1 MAKTGESGVGK
12 EKSFLDINLSNAEE
26 RANYLARIF
35 AIFYEELIEVWL
47 KAKGFESLGR
57 PTIYDKNWK
66 SLRKT
71 FDYTLKKNGKY
82 FIVEAK
88 CYLAYDNFKE
98 LVLTTKAIESML
110 SYGDN
115 FQFFCELGTEKEPY
129 EKYCFWAVD
138 ADEEF
143 KPDGKILLW
152 AKVDKNEE
160 PELKRKYIFSD
171 IFSIEDA
178 INDMIKEAKNGSP
191 SGKEYSNLIS
201 KYKGWSDELFN
212 KLIGQ

>member
-1 MAKTGESGVGK
+1 MAKTDENRTDGDRG
-12 EKSFLDINLSNAEE
+12 FLGINLSSKTE

-35 AIFYEELIEVWL
+35 AIFYEKLLEIWL
-47 KAKGFESLGR
+47 KTKGFELLGR
-57 PTIYDKNWK
+57 PTVYDKDWK

-88 CYLAYDNFKE
+88 CYLAYDNFRQ
-98 LVLTTKAIESML
+98 LVLTTKSLESML

-115 FQFFCELGTEKEPY
+115 FQFFCEVGTEKEPY
-129 EKYCFWAVD
+129 EKYCFGTPG

-152 AKVDKNEE
+152 SKVNRSEE
-160 PELKRKYIFSD
+160 AELKIKYKFSD

-178 INDMIKEAKNGSP
+178 INDMVKEAKNDSS
-191 SGKEYSNLIS
+191 SGKEYSGLVS
-201 KYKGWSDELFN
+201 KYKEWTDELFN
-212 KLIGQ
+212 KLIG

>member
-1 MAKTGESGVGK
+1 MAKTGENGTDK
-12 EKSFLDINLSNAEE
+12 ERSFLGINLSSDAE

-35 AIFYEELIEVWL
+35 AIFYEKLLAIWL
-47 KAKGFESLGR
+47 KTKGFELLGR
-57 PTIYDKNWK
+57 PTVYDKNWK

-71 FDYTLKKNGKY
+71 FDYTLKKNDKY

-98 LVLTTKAIESML
+98 LVLTTKSLESML

-115 FQFFCELGTEKEPY
+115 FQFFCEVGTEKEPY
-129 EKYCFWAVD
+129 EKYRFWAAD
-138 ADEEF
+138 ADEKF

-152 AKVDKNEE
+152 AKVNRNEE
-160 PELKRKYIFSD
+160 ADLKRKYKFFD

-191 SGKEYSNLIS
+191 SGKEYSDLIS
-201 KYKGWSDELFN
+201 KYKEWSDELFN
-212 KLIGQ
+212 KLIG